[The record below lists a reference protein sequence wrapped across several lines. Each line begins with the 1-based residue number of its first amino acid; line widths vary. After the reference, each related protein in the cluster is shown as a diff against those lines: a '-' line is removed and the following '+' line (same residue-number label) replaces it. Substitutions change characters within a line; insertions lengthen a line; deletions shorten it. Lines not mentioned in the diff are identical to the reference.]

1 MPHVS
6 DTNFSNHF
14 PFSLSRM
21 ASQVALKQGIV
32 GKEKIKL
39 KIIEA
44 VSNLRGHPASMPF
57 VCVNSKTPRDYRVHL
72 WTGDEGIGWQASFDA
87 AKRAVFSEM

>member
-1 MPHVS
+1 
-6 DTNFSNHF
+6 
-14 PFSLSRM
+14 M

-57 VCVNSKTPRDYRVHL
+57 IYVNSKMPRLQSAPVD
-72 WTGDEGIGWQASFDA
+72 WG
-87 AKRAVFSEM
+87 